1 MNSTIASHRFPPLL
15 ASIVP
20 LNGLLT
26 TALLA
31 VLGSLALALSAKI
44 QIPFWP
50 VPMTMQTLV
59 VLMLGMAYGSRLALG
74 TLLLYLAEGAAGLP
88 VFAGANAGLAYM
100 IGPTGGYLV
109 GFLFAA
115 VVVGGLAERGW
126 DRTPFKAFTAM
137 AVGHAVVFVPGVA
150 WLSLL
155 FGFDKAVTL
164 GLTPFWVATLLKT
177 LLGTALMQAA
187 WYVIARRSQPVE

>member
-1 MNSTIASHRFPPLL
+1 MNSTIPSHRFPLLL

-31 VLGSLALALSAKI
+31 VLGSAALALSAKI

-74 TLLLYLAEGAAGLP
+74 TLLLYLAEGAVGLP

-100 IGPTGGYLV
+100 IGPTGGYLI

-115 VVVGGLAERGW
+115 VLIGCLAERGW
-126 DRTPFKAFTAM
+126 DRSPLKALAAM
-137 AVGHAVVFVPGVA
+137 ALGHAVVFLPGVA

-164 GLTPFWVATLLKT
+164 GLIPIRRNWDAKLKEKNT
-177 LLGTALMQAA
+177 SIRKASNPSVRLS
-187 WYVIARRSQPVE
+187 V